1 MQVSLNDP
9 NSDASLKGISPNPAM
24 MNGRPIGAPQNAM
37 ATGMDGNAEYYT
49 GNRMPGGAAGG
60 PPMEGGPQAVSQTG
74 NHALQDYQMQL
85 MLLEQQNKKRLLLAR
100 QEQDHTGNPH
110 PLTMQLHGGGGKFTM
125 QRPTKCLQDRG
136 VRKN

>member
-1 MQVSLNDP
+1 MQVNLNDP

-37 ATGMDGNAEYYT
+37 AGMDGNAEFYA
-49 GNRMPGGAAGG
+49 GNRMPGGGAGG
-60 PPMEGGPQAVSQTG
+60 APMDGNPQAVTQTG

-110 PLTMQLHGGGGKFTM
+110 PLTMQLHGGGGELTM
-125 QRPTKCLQDRG
+125 QCLWYGDSTKIR
-136 VRKN
+136 N